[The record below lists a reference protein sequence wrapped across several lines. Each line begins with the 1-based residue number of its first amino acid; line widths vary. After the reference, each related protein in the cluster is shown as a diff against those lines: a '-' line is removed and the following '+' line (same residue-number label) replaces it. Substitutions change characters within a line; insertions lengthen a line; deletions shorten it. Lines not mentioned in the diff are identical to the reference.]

1 MDPRRG
7 GASRRPEAPPREMRT
22 ESGELRALRTDSETY
37 VPDQRLLPPAGAP
50 PPVLP
55 AVRVRAGGVGLEAG
69 DLRLARSRVRTARR
83 AGRVLPVRRLR
94 RGFPPDHRQA

>member
-22 ESGELRALRTDSETY
+22 ESGEPRALRTDSETY
-37 VPDQRLLPPAGAP
+37 VPDQRLLQPAGGP

-55 AVRVRAGGVGLEAG
+55 VVRARAGGAGLEAG
-69 DLRLARSRVRTARR
+69 GLRLGRSRGRTARR

-94 RGFPPDHRQA
+94 RELPPD